1 MKNRELPLKTNR
13 DIIRL
18 VGERPLIEV
27 FLDDVKCKCLWD
39 TGSMISLISRNFLR
53 KNLPNKK
60 IYSVDEFLENEFLS
74 LSAANNTEVPV
85 EGVILID
92 FSIES
97 QKFFQIP
104 FLVTS
109 ENVANPIIGY
119 NAIEYLVMNFENR
132 LHSLLKMLPRLS
144 VENAEIMVS
153 TIEKA
158 ATRSEILGDVKLS
171 SSQLIPGNCLVHVPC
186 KTRVQLGTKEKDVLI
201 SPIPEYLGESDLVV
215 YELITKLKR
224 GKSQVVTM
232 AIFNP
237 TSTEQFLKINTVL
250 GNVINVNTIIKFP
263 LVEQNTRVD
272 CVNLTENKI
281 GESWLK
287 EIDLSHLSDE
297 KVNCVKKMLTDEN
310 DVFSK
315 EKNDIGCIHDFKMPI
330 HLIDNIPV
338 SEPYRQIPKM
348 LYNDVKSHIN
358 NLLALGWIKKSSS
371 SYACNI

>member
-39 TGSMISLISRNFLR
+39 TGSMISLISRNFLI

-132 LHSLLKMLPRLS
+132 LHSLLKMLPSLS
-144 VENAEIMVS
+144 VE
-153 TIEKA
+153 
-158 ATRSEILGDVKLS
+158 
-171 SSQLIPGNCLVHVPC
+171 
-186 KTRVQLGTKEKDVLI
+186 
-201 SPIPEYLGESDLVV
+201 
-215 YELITKLKR
+215 
-224 GKSQVVTM
+224 
-232 AIFNP
+232 IFNLRP
-237 TSTEQFLKINTVL
+237 YNGDLIRRMLYMIFLLSLT
-250 GNVINVNTIIKFP
+250 INVKA
-263 LVEQNTRVD
+263 
-272 CVNLTENKI
+272 
-281 GESWLK
+281 
-287 EIDLSHLSDE
+287 
-297 KVNCVKKMLTDEN
+297 
-310 DVFSK
+310 VFSGVFQRK
-315 EKNDIGCIHDFKMPI
+315 GQMI
-330 HLIDNIPV
+330 
-338 SEPYRQIPKM
+338 
-348 LYNDVKSHIN
+348 
-358 NLLALGWIKKSSS
+358 LALSML
-371 SYACNI
+371 